1 MRYVIAILGLL
12 LVTAGLVGIKGSQIA
27 TLMASAKA
35 FERTGPPPEVV
46 STDLSRAERWGG
58 SISAV
63 GTVAPVRGVSISN
76 DAAGVVSRI
85 HFDSGAFVRAGQPLV
100 ELDSRV
106 ERAQIAAAQAR
117 MELAAIAEKRS
128 RLLVASGAIPQ
139 SQLDTDDS
147 GLRAAT
153 ADVGGL
159 IAQVER
165 KIVRAPFSG
174 RLGIRQVNLGQY
186 LSPGTTLTDLEA
198 IESVYADFTLPQ
210 QRLSVIAVG
219 MPIRVSLEGSDHG
232 AWDGAIT
239 AIDSAV
245 DSVTRTIRLRATVPN
260 KDEALRPGMF
270 VNVSVMLPSAVSV
283 VTVPA
288 TAIVHASYGDSVFL
302 VEDRTDGAGARAVG
316 PEPKPARIARQ
327 QFVRIG
333 ESRGDFIAIL
343 DGVPAGREIVT
354 SGAFKL
360 RNGMA
365 ISVNND
371 VHLDPQITPRPDNR

>member
-12 LVTAGLVGIKGSQIA
+12 LITAGLAGIKGSQIS
-27 TLMASAKA
+27 TLMASGKA

-46 STDLSRAERWGG
+46 STDLSRSEQWEV
-58 SISAV
+58 SIAAV

-76 DAAGVVSRI
+76 DAAGVVSSI
-85 HFDSGAFVRAGQPLV
+85 HFESGAFVRTGQPLV

-117 MELAAIAEKRS
+117 MELASIAEKRS

-139 SQLDTDDS
+139 SQLDADDS

-159 IAQVER
+159 AAQVER
-165 KIVRAPFSG
+165 KVVRAPFSG

-198 IESVYADFTLPQ
+198 IDSVYADFTLPQ
-210 QRLSVIAVG
+210 QRLSGIGVG
-219 MPIRVSLEGSDHG
+219 LPIRLYLEGSDHT
-232 AWDGAIT
+232 AWSGSIS

-260 KDEALRPGMF
+260 KDETLRPGMF
-270 VNVSVMLPSAVSV
+270 VNVSVVLPASVSV
-283 VTVPA
+283 IAVPA
-288 TAIVHASYGDSVFL
+288 TAVVHASFGDSVFL
-302 VEDRTDGAGARAVG
+302 VEDRKDASGSRTVG
-316 PEPKPARIARQ
+316 PDGKVARVVRQ
-327 QFVRIG
+327 QFVRVG
-333 ESRGDFIAIL
+333 ESRGDFVAIL
-343 DGVPAGREIVT
+343 DGVPAGREVVT

-371 VHLDPQITPRPDNR
+371 IHLDPQIAPHPDNR